1 MSLTPLAD
9 DALAIWRAGVAAVES
24 QSLVQRQIRV
34 EDGRLKVA
42 GIDWPLTP
50 ATRLLVV
57 GAGKAGAGMA
67 AGVEAAVAGTPF
79 ASRLS
84 GWVNVP
90 EDCVRVL
97 PHIHLHPARPAGVN
111 EPTEAGIV
119 GTEAILKIV
128 QGARPCDLV
137 LVLLSGGGSA
147 LMPAPVS
154 GLTLAD
160 KQSLTRLLSR
170 RGATI
175 QQLNAVRS
183 QLSRVKGGGLA
194 RAAAGAGHVATLI
207 ISDVIGDPLDVIASG
222 PNCPT
227 RSSPEKA
234 LSVLAQFDPDRTLLP
249 VAIYAVLER
258 RRSFGTAA
266 DHDGSFKCPVTQHL
280 LGTNRVS
287 CLAAAEEAAR
297 RGYRVVEIEQDR
309 QGEARVE
316 GIRLAER
323 AIALQAEARATG
335 ESLCLVSGGE
345 PVVTL
350 PCDRAAG
357 KGGRNQQLALAA
369 LAHWWTKPITGVV
382 LLSAGTDGED
392 GPTTAAGGL
401 VDASVLA
408 TAQGLG
414 EHPDEAL
421 ATCDAFPYLERV
433 GGLVVTGPTH
443 TNVMDLRILLARPG
457 NSPDTVTGPRSD
469 VTR

>member
-90 EDCVRVL
+90 EDCVRAL

-234 LSVLAQFDPDRTLLP
+234 LSVLAQFDPNRTLLP

-316 GIRLAER
+316 GIRLASNWRSRRWLTGGRSRSPGSYCCQQEPMAKMAPQR
-323 AIALQAEARATG
+323 PPGALSMPR
-335 ESLCLVSGGE
+335 SSPRRKVSG
-345 PVVTL
+345 
-350 PCDRAAG
+350 
-357 KGGRNQQLALAA
+357 N
-369 LAHWWTKPITGVV
+369 I
-382 LLSAGTDGED
+382 
-392 GPTTAAGGL
+392 PTRP
-401 VDASVLA
+401 SPLA
-408 TAQGLG
+408 TPFLISNGWEGWWSRA
-414 EHPDEAL
+414 
-421 ATCDAFPYLERV
+421 R
-433 GGLVVTGPTH
+433 H
-443 TNVMDLRILLARPG
+443 TPM
-457 NSPDTVTGPRSD
+457 
-469 VTR
+469 